1 MQKIGFAV
9 VISGGLIVAGLVLLA
24 LGNQVI
30 LEGVSQGEGMVNEN
44 QEVVISAEFDSL
56 KTPIGIFAVQSM
68 NVEKGIISAKI
79 FSPSENEIISLNI
92 EKDTT
97 EKTFEILENVKY
109 ILVIQSTYNK
119 EIQVFG
125 AIGPIPNDE
134 KKIIS
139 YISIMML
146 VIGMIGLIVSAILK
160 IKSKNS

>member
-79 FSPSENEIISLNI
+79 FSPSENEITSLNI

-97 EKTFEILENVKY
+97 EKTFEILENGKY
-109 ILVIQSTYNK
+109 RLVIQSTYNK

>member
-9 VISGGLIVAGLVLLA
+9 VTSGGLIVAGLVLLA

-44 QEVVISAEFDSL
+44 QEVVISAKFDSL
-56 KTPIGIFAVQSM
+56 KTPVGIFAVQSM

-79 FSPSENEIISLNI
+79 FSPSENEITAVNI
-92 EKDTT
+92 KKDTT
-97 EKTFEILENVKY
+97 EKTFEILERGEY
-109 ILVIQSTYNK
+109 RLVIQSTDDK

-134 KKIIS
+134 KKTLSYVSII
-139 YISIMML
+139 ML
-146 VIGMIGLIVSAILK
+146 IIGMIGLIISAVLK

>member
-30 LEGVSQGEGMVNEN
+30 LEGVSQGEGTVNKN
-44 QEVVISAEFDSL
+44 QEVVVSAEFDSL

-79 FSPSENEIISLNI
+79 LSPSENEITSLNI

-97 EKTFEILENVKY
+97 EKTFEILENGKY
-109 ILVIQSTYNK
+109 RLIIQSTDNK

-134 KKIIS
+134 KKILS